1 MLEWLDIK
9 MVVSAGVATVPT
21 VDLAPFM
28 ADSGITVGE
37 APTAAQIEVAAQIDS
52 ACRLHGFVH
61 VVNFGLSSDLERAAF
76 AESSS
81 LFALSDD
88 HKRDM
93 LVRISPQTNTGY
105 SPYMHESLNRSRPA
119 DLKEAFNVRNPELHP
134 NNFIGCTDTFR
145 TTSLELWTTIAKA
158 TRRYAMACAL
168 ALGVEP
174 DFFTASLK
182 EMDLCTLRFLH
193 YPPLEAPNSKSTDTS
208 REAIRVG
215 EHTDFGFVTFLLL
228 GEGAKGLQIKPVTGL
243 EIGGEFG
250 GEAGGWLDVPPQ
262 LRREEGVVG
271 AIVNTGAL
279 LARWTN
285 DKWRATAHRVI
296 VPDASVAAS
305 HRYSIAC
312 FIDPD
317 AGHLVAVDER
327 FVQPGETPKYAPI
340 TGLDYLL
347 SKLNEAQGK

>member
-1 MLEWLDIK
+1 

-28 ADSGITVGE
+28 ADSGITVGM
-37 APTAAQIEVAAQIDS
+37 APTAAQIKVAAQIDR

-81 LFALSDD
+81 LFALSDN

-93 LVRISPQTNTGY
+93 LVRITPQTNTGY

-134 NNFIGCTDTFR
+134 NNFIGCTDTFK
-145 TTSLELWTTIAKA
+145 TTTLELWTTIAKA

-174 DFFTASLK
+174 DFFITSMK

-193 YPPLEAPNSKSTDTS
+193 YPPLEVPNSKSTDTI
-208 REAIRVG
+208 EA
-215 EHTDFGFVTFLLL
+215 T
-228 GEGAKGLQIKPVTGL
+228 
-243 EIGGEFG
+243 
-250 GEAGGWLDVPPQ
+250 
-262 LRREEGVVG
+262 
-271 AIVNTGAL
+271 
-279 LARWTN
+279 
-285 DKWRATAHRVI
+285 
-296 VPDASVAAS
+296 
-305 HRYSIAC
+305 
-312 FIDPD
+312 
-317 AGHLVAVDER
+317 
-327 FVQPGETPKYAPI
+327 
-340 TGLDYLL
+340 L
-347 SKLNEAQGK
+347 SLHESF